1 MMKRLF
7 FYIVCLF
14 TIFNCSSASAQK
26 YELPADF
33 EGTSTLNLLQGEKTT
48 VDTEDTVAVL
58 WEIGQ
63 YFYNKYPD
71 ITVFYQ
77 EDFVE
82 ELRPFFPDDNEEELH
97 QRLVLLRNV
106 IDGYKTG
113 KEVYDKFVEQKLVP
127 HTYKKVRREN
137 DFDKADEVPYIE
149 AKEGEFVKVYNF
161 KNFLSYAEN
170 ADERKAIEDFK
181 KKQQKELSF
190 GDKVEIALDRIEW
203 KKLPFYGYKYKNP
216 LLSENGVSPFLG
228 GKHISLHLLTPN
240 TYVDG
245 QKELYIG
252 VHIIT
257 DSTHFVLANNLTDDL
272 QKVSI
277 NLDNSENVKSY
288 EVLYP
293 VPFNSRTLP
302 AYHKY
307 FGDFLIPIKIEV
319 EDVEKEIKI
328 SADVVASVCGT
339 TEICATERFSPQLVI
354 EPKGRDIF
362 PNGYENFFAM
372 TIAQNPQPETKKLRL
387 EKLVVDDDENGQV
400 LRLEFTAKEKV
411 ESFQVY
417 IEENDGYT
425 AFAAPLISLTDGK
438 IFVRFVPQNKPKYD
452 LKDSEFTVSAVLNE
466 DYFLRQSRFAGTAS
480 MFDVDAPTLNWGLI
494 LLAILG
500 GLLLN
505 FMPCV
510 FPVLSLKIIAL
521 SPSFGQRDKLRKS
534 IQYTLGGIFIGFTLL
549 ILGLLIAKNWGISL
563 GWGMQYQNM
572 FFLVAMIFILSMFFI
587 MAPRL
592 RFEAD
597 LPVNFT
603 NPTKRSDILLGTLI
617 VLLATPCT
625 GPYLATAI
633 GFALTGNSKDIV
645 VLLYAVAV
653 GLSLPYLLVLL
664 LKDPQNF
671 FPKPGN
677 WMNKLN
683 VVLNLMLLAAI
694 GWFFMLIYQQTD
706 IFCVLKLGVIWG
718 VFCLICKF
726 YVAFMNF
733 MEEQSLKEI
742 PTEAMLRVRKY
753 IKYVVIAII
762 AALGTGAMFIAQSS
776 YNANYEKRLEKRDTV
791 INSDLIREKLAQGR
805 SVLLEIGADWCLT
818 CHYNDAVVL
827 TPKNLA
833 YWRDVL
839 HLDFMRVD
847 WTDYNKQTLDFMARF
862 GRKGLPFYILYTP
875 FIREGMVLP
884 EIFDAEDIRYLLMR
898 QQ

>member
-14 TIFNCSSASAQK
+14 TIFNCSSADAQK

-33 EGTSTLNLLQGEKTT
+33 SGTHSLDLLQGKKTA
-48 VDTEDTVAVL
+48 VDAEDTVAVL

-71 ITVFYQ
+71 TTVFYQ
-77 EDFVE
+77 EDFIE

-113 KEVYDKFVEQKLVP
+113 KEAYDKFVEQKLVP
-127 HTYKKVRREN
+127 HTYKKVHREN

-170 ADERKAIEDFK
+170 VDERKAIEDFK
-181 KKQQKELSF
+181 KKQQKELSL
-190 GDKVEIALDRIEW
+190 GDKVEIALDKIEW

-216 LLSENGVSPFLG
+216 LLSENGVSTFLRA
-228 GKHISLHLLTPN
+228 KHVDLRLLTPN
-240 TYVDG
+240 TYIDG
-245 QKELYIG
+245 KKELYVG

-257 DSTHFVLANNLTDDL
+257 DSTHFVLANNLADDL
-272 QKVSI
+272 RKISI
-277 NLDNSENVKSY
+277 NLDDSENIESY

-319 EDVEKEIKI
+319 EDVEKELRIKANI
-328 SADVVASVCGT
+328 VATVCGT
-339 TEICATERFSPQLVI
+339 TEICETHEFAPQLVI
-354 EPKGRDIF
+354 EANGEDIF

-372 TIAQNPQPETKKLRL
+372 TVAQNPQPETKKLRL
-387 EKLVVDDDENGQV
+387 EKLVVDDDESGQA

-438 IFVRFVPQNKPKYD
+438 IFVRFIPQNRPEYD
-452 LKDSEFTVSAVLNE
+452 LNDSEFTISAVLNDE
-466 DYFLRQSRFAGTAS
+466 HFLRQSLFATEAS
-480 MFDVDAPTLNWGLI
+480 IFDTNAQTLNWGLI
-494 LLAILG
+494 FGAVLG

-510 FPVLSLKIIAL
+510 FPVLSLKIMAL
-521 SPSFGQRDKLRKS
+521 SPNLGQRDELCKS
-534 IQYTLGGIFIGFTLL
+534 IRYTICGIFIGFTILV
-549 ILGLLIAKNWGISL
+549 LGLLFAKNLGISL
-563 GWGMQYQNM
+563 GWGMQYQSM
-572 FFLVAMIFILSMFFI
+572 FFLVAMIFVLSMFFI

-592 RFEAD
+592 QLEAG

-633 GFALTGNSKDIV
+633 GFALTGSNTDIV
-645 VLLYAVAV
+645 ILLYAVAL
-653 GLSLPYLLVLL
+653 GLSLPYLLILL

-671 FPKPGN
+671 FPKPGR

-683 VVLNLMLLAAI
+683 IILNLMLLAAI

-706 IFCVLKLGVIWG
+706 IFCVLKLGIIWG

-726 YVAFMNF
+726 YVEFMNF
-733 MEEQSLKEI
+733 WEEQSVEEI
-742 PTEAMLRVRKY
+742 PSEAMLRVRKY
-753 IKYVVIAII
+753 IKYVVVVIALI
-762 AALGTGAMFIAQSS
+762 LGGWAMFISQKA
-776 YNANYEKRLEKRDTV
+776 YDANYEKRLESRDTV
-791 INSDLIREKLAQGR
+791 INTDLIKDKLAQGR

-847 WTDYNKQTLDFMARF
+847 WTDYNRQTLDFMARY

-884 EIFDAEDIRYLLMR
+884 EIFNAEDIRYLLMK